1 MDLLEDSI
9 EEDSIDED
17 SIEEDSIEEDEKE
30 NSEEHTNNEVEKE
43 DKDKNNENED
53 QDEDENIEDYQ
64 NEVKFKKKKLSFEK
78 VKKFNE
84 EQERKGVIY
93 LSRIPPYM
101 KPTKMRY
108 LMEQFGPVGKLYLA
122 MEKPEIQKKRKKFG
136 GNKNKSYTEGW
147 VEFLDKRIAK
157 QVALSLNNTLIGG
170 PKNNYYRDDI
180 WNMKYLSKFKW
191 NDLTDKIAYD
201 RMVRNKKL
209 RQEII
214 SRKKELEEYKRRV
227 EQQKLGMK
235 IEERKT
241 ARKLKLEKNTV

>member
-1 MDLLEDSI
+1 M
-9 EEDSIDED
+9 EEDSL
-17 SIEEDSIEEDEKE
+17 EEDEEQE
-30 NSEEHTNNEVEKE
+30 NSEESTKV
-43 DKDKNNENED
+43 ENED
-53 QDEDENIEDYQ
+53 EDQNNEDEDQNNEDEDQ
-64 NEVKFKKKKLSFEK
+64 NEDEEDQKEMKFKKKKLSFEK

-93 LSRIPPYM
+93 LSRVPPYM

-241 ARKLKLEKNTV
+241 ARKLKLEKKYCVIHSNTKLKIKN